1 MTIPGLLQVH
11 RIPCRQDMGLLGNV
25 QQMAA
30 SRGRRPLGLLLSRL
44 ACRRLCWIDTISHQL
59 RLSRCPGV
67 FKTAQTGCGAPLR
80 PWARSVTLE
89 DGWAHVFEFWACEGA
104 GCDFWEVLPS
114 RLKTPQL
121 ALEAVS
127 AAEGFQ
133 VRATTWCHPCTIEAW
148 I

>member
-1 MTIPGLLQVH
+1 MADWQLRNLSVSCQGWPAGACLQV
-11 RIPCRQDMGLLGNV
+11 
-25 QQMAA
+25 
-30 SRGRRPLGLLLSRL
+30 
-44 ACRRLCWIDTISHQL
+44 DTSSHQL

-89 DGWAHVFEFWACEGA
+89 DGRAHVFEFWACEGA
-104 GCDFWEVLPS
+104 GCDFREVLPS
-114 RLKTPQL
+114 RLKAPQL

-133 VRATTWCHPCTIEAW
+133 VRATAWCHPCTT
-148 I
+148 